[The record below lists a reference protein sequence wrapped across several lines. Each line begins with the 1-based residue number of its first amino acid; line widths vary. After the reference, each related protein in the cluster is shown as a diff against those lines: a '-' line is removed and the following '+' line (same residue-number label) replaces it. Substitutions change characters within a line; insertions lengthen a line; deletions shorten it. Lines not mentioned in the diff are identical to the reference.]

1 MIHLGTSSRGRTRQ
15 QKKTEKEK
23 ELVVVGRGTC
33 FVVFHLNY
41 ERHPIEIAVTNLKY
55 MRVYKDL
62 LTLTKKTEGPSDDVR
77 CEQIYLNRKW
87 KK

>member
-55 MRVYKDL
+55 MHVISSTCVYI
-62 LTLTKKTEGPSDDVR
+62 KT
-77 CEQIYLNRKW
+77 C
-87 KK
+87 